1 MSSQTTTSTTFPA
14 FMPSYPPVSGYGF
27 DDAVLLAAINSTDR
41 NLTNEINA
49 SNKDL
54 TKEITQTTLGLRDAV
69 ERGNVGNASTMERI
83 NSQLGTSIERNG
95 LNVYGAVERVAGE
108 NRITTVTTDAATRQ
122 ANNDLA
128 RDITAAV
135 ERNGSGNASAIHSTH
150 AALLQSIERNSGE
163 SRTAAAALDSASQ
176 GRLADVRR
184 DITNQV
190 SDHASTLL
198 TSVEKNGSDIRNE
211 VANAAWEQRTGIV
224 TGFSNVALEQAKNFS
239 SLQLEQQKALYEN
252 SKNVAHMMGKVDNQ
266 FASTILESQKVKS
279 DLENQASN
287 HYSNLLLEQQ
297 RVKEYLSSKGDNHFA
312 MNQLELQKVKSE
324 LASQASTNFA
334 ISQLEQ
340 AKLAAQISAQMADA
354 KYEALKTQGTL
365 SDKMMECCCEVK
377 QKIDLVDRD
386 RLRDENLANRFTDPY
401 AFGPGVGP
409 YGPYGGFG
417 GRGQNGPG
425 NGNGDVNIYGDYG
438 RRRNRRHHSRSR
450 SRSRSSS
457 SGRSHR

>member
-1 MSSQTTTSTTFPA
+1 MSSQTTTFPPY
-14 FMPSYPPVSGYGF
+14 MPSYPGYGV

-41 NLTNEINA
+41 NLTNEING

-54 TKEITQTTLGLRDAV
+54 TKEIAQTTLGLRDAI
-69 ERGNVGNASTMERI
+69 ERGNVGNAATMERI

-128 RDITAAV
+128 RDITASV

-163 SRTAAAALDSASQ
+163 SRAAAASLDSTNQ
-176 GRLADVRR
+176 QRMADVRR
-184 DITNQV
+184 DITSQV
-190 SDHASTLL
+190 TNHAESIL
-198 TSVEKNGSDIRNE
+198 TAVEKNGSDIRTE
-211 VANAAWEQRTGIV
+211 VSNAAWEQRTGIV
-224 TGFSNVALEQAKNFS
+224 TGFSNVALEQAKNYS

-252 SKNVAHMMGKVDNQ
+252 SKSCGYIMDKISNHHSSIQ
-266 FASTILESQKVKS
+266 LEQQKAKS
-279 DLENQASN
+279 DIENQASN

-297 RVKEYLSSKGDNHFA
+297 RLKEYLSSKGDNHFA
-312 MNQLELQKVKSE
+312 MNQLELQKVKSD
-324 LASQASTNFA
+324 LAQQASTNFSIA
-334 ISQLEQ
+334 QLEQ
-340 AKLAAQISAQMADA
+340 SKLAAQISAQMADA

-365 SDKMMECCCEVK
+365 TDKMMECCCDVK
-377 QKIDLVDRD
+377 QKIDLIDRD
-386 RLRDENLANRFTDPY
+386 RLRDVNLANRFADPY
-401 AFGPGVGP
+401 AFGAGIGP
-409 YGPYGGFG
+409 YGGYGPYGGFG

-438 RRRNRRHHSRSR
+438 HRHRRRHHSRSR

-457 SGRSHR
+457 SDRSNR